1 MIEQQELSSDSSD
14 TFIGN
19 VLFPSA
25 SKPYLVKLV
34 TVACLSV
41 LTLVLYAGVVSFAV
55 YHLISILIRFIPA
68 FGDSANSFYIC
79 GYILVLVLFSVI
91 SLCLFRPFFRRKNI
105 AVSVELTKEQQGP
118 IYEFANKVAAAFE
131 VSGLERIVI
140 NNDVVVDVGFESLRD
155 FYRGRLTLNIG
166 LPLIPIISKREF
178 CSLLAHELSHYR
190 LTKVRR
196 AYSVIRY
203 LRGWLYRISH
213 NHDGWYE
220 GLEVVAEKVG
230 MFRFICVPGFVVLGL
245 TNRIFQIFLAWTEW
259 LTDSAVN
266 ESAYYADQVQANI
279 MGSESFDQLLKHLV
293 RIDQAYQLAIEET
306 LRASEAPENLAEAIS
321 KAYEKN
327 AIQANQFIEMERSE
341 LYNSWHLL
349 PAPNKRTKR
358 IKKFTIEPIFSDD
371 ESLASLFIDVEA
383 VGVAVSARFYE
394 INDIVGDLKKSDK
407 TNFDRKG
414 AIALPDE
421 EAMLKRFTS
430 GLYRRDIAWE
440 FPQADKFS
448 SLPSEK
454 IIPFSNKLVGSIR
467 RSLPELT
474 RYMELLDDYDRQ
486 QSRLHYAQ
494 WLIKDGSK
502 NRPGADELDEL
513 KFNKKE
519 FERKYLGKKELYR
532 KSYGVRVAAAVAMG
546 KTSKAYGSAVKLIQL
561 LLRLGGL
568 QDSISEAK
576 VKCSTLEKLIIRRTA
591 GDDIHQKTISR
602 LTRMMLKVVEDLEI
616 VLVRMPIN
624 LVPKGAEIR
633 EGRLDL
639 DQLNGED
646 YEIIVSDRFFEL
658 VRYYEAFNTAIS
670 AKLAQFV
677 EMVER
682 RQGIESVVVA
692 VVKPILT
699 KAS

>member
-1 MIEQQELSSDSSD
+1 MIEQQEQNSDFD
-14 TFIGN
+14 NTFMGN

-25 SKPYLVKLV
+25 PKSYFAKLV
-34 TVACLSV
+34 AVACLSL
-41 LTLVLYAGVVSFAV
+41 LTLVLYAGVVSVIIF
-55 YHLISILIRFIPA
+55 HIISTLIQFLPS

-79 GYILVLVLFSVI
+79 AYILVFVLLLLI
-91 SLCLFRPFFRRKNI
+91 SLCLLRPFFRSKSV
-105 AVSVELTKEQQGP
+105 AVSVELSKEEQGP
-118 IYEFANKVAAAFE
+118 IYEFANKVAAAFQ
-131 VSGLERIVI
+131 VAGLERVVI
-140 NNDVVVDVGFESLRD
+140 SNDVVVDVGFESLRD

-166 LPLIPIISKREF
+166 LPLIPIISKAEF
-178 CSLLAHELSHYR
+178 CSLLAHELSHFR

-203 LRGWLYRISH
+203 LRGWLYRITH
-213 NHDGWYE
+213 NHDGWYDA
-220 GLEVVAEKVG
+220 LEVIAGKVG
-230 MFRFICVPGFVVLGL
+230 MFRFICVPGFIVLGL
-245 TNRIFQIFLAWTEW
+245 TNRIFQFFLEWTEW
-259 LTDSAVN
+259 LSESVVS

-306 LRASEAPENLAEAIS
+306 LRGSEAPENIAEAICR
-321 KAYEKN
+321 AYKKN
-327 AIQANQFIEMERSE
+327 SVQSSQFIEMERSE

-349 PAPNKRTKR
+349 PAPNKRTRRMKQAA
-358 IKKFTIEPIFSDD
+358 IESVFSDD
-371 ESLASLFIDVEA
+371 GTLASLFVDVEA
-383 VGVAVSARFYE
+383 VGVAVSAKFYE
-394 INDIVGDLKKSDK
+394 INDVVGDLKKSDK
-407 TNFDRKG
+407 TNFDCRG
-414 AIALPDE
+414 SIALPDE

-440 FPQADKFS
+440 FPLADKFS

-502 NRPGADELDEL
+502 NRLGADEIDEL

-519 FERKYLGKKELYR
+519 FEKKYSGKKELYR
-532 KSYGVRVAAAVAMG
+532 KSYGIRVAAAVAMG
-546 KTSKAYGSAVKLIQL
+546 KTSKAYASAVKLIQL

-568 QDSISEAK
+568 QDAISESK
-576 VKCSTLEKLIIRRTA
+576 IKCSTLEKLIVRRTA
-591 GDDIHQKTISR
+591 GDDLHQKTISR

-616 VLVRMPIN
+616 VLVRMPVN
-624 LVPKGAEIR
+624 LVPKGAELR

-646 YEIIVSDRFFEL
+646 YEILVSDRFFEL

-692 VVKPILT
+692 VVKPSLT
-699 KAS
+699 QAG

>member
-1 MIEQQELSSDSSD
+1 MIEQQELNSESND

-25 SKPYLVKLV
+25 PKSYLVKLV

-41 LTLVLYAGVVSFAV
+41 LTLLLYVGVVSFII
-55 YHLISILIRFIPA
+55 YHLLSVLIQFLPS

-79 GYILVLVLFSVI
+79 GYILVLVLFLVI
-91 SLCLFRPFFRRKNI
+91 SLCLLRPFFRRKSV
-105 AVSVELTKEQQGP
+105 AVSVELSKEEQGP
-118 IYEFANKVAAAFE
+118 IYEFANNVAAAFN
-131 VSGLERIVI
+131 VAGLERVII
-140 NNDVVVDVGFESLRD
+140 NNDVVVDLGFESLRD

-196 AYSVIRY
+196 AYSAIRY
-203 LRGWLYRISH
+203 LRGWFYSISH
-213 NHDGWYE
+213 NHDGWYD
-220 GLEVVAEKVG
+220 GLEVVAEKIG

-245 TNRIFQIFLAWTEW
+245 TNRAFQIFLAWTEW
-259 LTDSAVN
+259 LTDSVVN

-293 RIDQAYQLAIEET
+293 RIDQAYQFAIEET
-306 LRASEAPENLAEAIS
+306 LRASEAPENIADAIS
-321 KAYEKN
+321 RAYEKN
-327 AIQANQFIEMERSE
+327 SVQANQFIEMERSE

-358 IKKFTIEPIFSDD
+358 IKKIAIEPIFAND
-371 ESLASLFIDVEA
+371 ETLASLFIDVEA
-383 VGVAVSARFYE
+383 IGVAVSAKFYE
-394 INDIVGDLKKSDK
+394 INGVVGDLTKSDK

-430 GLYRRDIAWE
+430 GLYRRDIAWG

-448 SLPSEK
+448 SLATEK

-502 NRPGADELDEL
+502 NRQSADEIDEL

-519 FERKYLGKKELYR
+519 FERKFSGKRELYR

-546 KTSKAYGSAVKLIQL
+546 KTSKAYASAVKLIQL

-568 QDSISEAK
+568 QDTISEAK
-576 VKCSTLEKLIIRRTA
+576 VKCSTLEKLIVRRTA

-616 VLVRMPIN
+616 VLVRMPVN
-624 LVPKGAEIR
+624 LVPKATEMH

-646 YEIIVSDRFFEL
+646 YEIVVSDRFFEL

-692 VVKPILT
+692 VVKPTLT
-699 KAS
+699 QPG